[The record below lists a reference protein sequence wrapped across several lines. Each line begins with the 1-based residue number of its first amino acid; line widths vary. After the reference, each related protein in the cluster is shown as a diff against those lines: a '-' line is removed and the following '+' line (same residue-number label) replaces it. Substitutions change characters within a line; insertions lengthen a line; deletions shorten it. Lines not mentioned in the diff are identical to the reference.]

1 MTAGLPTYTAITHD
15 IRVIVRP
22 QYVDTQSDVLSRKF
36 VFAYFIAIE
45 NLGGETVQLLRRHWT
60 IQHSTG
66 KIEEVDGEGVVGK
79 QPVIP
84 PGHTHEYHSFCI
96 LESMEGSM
104 EGTYLM
110 RKKNGTTFEAVVP
123 RFLLRALVN

>member
-1 MTAGLPTYTAITHD
+1 MTTGLPAYTAVTND
-15 IRVIVRP
+15 IRVVVRP
-22 QYVDTQSDVLSRKF
+22 QFVDTQSDVLSRKF
-36 VFAYFIAIE
+36 VFAYFITIE
-45 NLGGETVQLLRRHWT
+45 NLGSETVQLLRRHWT
-60 IQHSTG
+60 IKHSTG

-84 PGHTHEYHSFCI
+84 PGHDHEYQSFCI

-110 RKKNGTTFEAVVP
+110 RRKNGQTFEVVVP
-123 RFLLRALVN
+123 RFQLRALCN